1 MADFN
6 LEQYLPVLQSIEVP
20 ILVTYQ
26 QLPDLTDHQVD
37 KVLEALER
45 GYKAEQRD
53 RKPPRLRLSEVEEA
67 LCHRI
72 RQRLEWY
79 MGRADLSDDET
90 GTMASMP
97 APLAVEET
105 IACVKRIRRSIK
117 LWTKDYGRQGYL
129 NYITRTMSGE
139 A

>member
-1 MADFN
+1 MADFD
-6 LEQYLPVLQSIEVP
+6 LEKYLPVLQSIEIP
-20 ILVTYQ
+20 IFATYQ

-67 LCHRI
+67 LYHRI

-90 GTMASMP
+90 GTMGPMP
-97 APLAVEET
+97 APLTVEET

-129 NYITRTMSGE
+129 NYITWTMSGE